1 MVHFASVTLFLTQ
14 ELPMRNI
21 VISFLAVAL
30 TACGDKDKPAPGGP
44 DEVKSDARIAAA
56 KLTLDGVG
64 LALETLEV
72 HLNRFPTTDEGLNTL
87 LFQPADAAG
96 ERWRGPYIQGKD
108 LKDPWGNEVHYK
120 LLDESSF
127 ELTSAGPD
135 GKVGT
140 GDDIV
145 FKGP

>member
-44 DEVKSDARIAAA
+44 DEVKSDARI
-56 KLTLDGVG
+56 V
-64 LALETLEV
+64 ALETLEV